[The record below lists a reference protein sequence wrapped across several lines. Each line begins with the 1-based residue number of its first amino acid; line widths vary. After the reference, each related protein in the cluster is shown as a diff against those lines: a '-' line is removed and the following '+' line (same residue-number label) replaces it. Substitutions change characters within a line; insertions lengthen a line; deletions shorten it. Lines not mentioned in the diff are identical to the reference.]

1 MLSRRSDA
9 IRNSSAAPSFL
20 SSSFLPVLGEAPP
33 RLELDQN
40 LDRFAVIH
48 CAIAA
53 GHVIELTDPIEDATR
68 LDTAFE
74 NVR

>member
-1 MLSRRSDA
+1 M
-9 IRNSSAAPSFL
+9 
-20 SSSFLPVLGEAPP
+20 LGEAPP

-40 LDRFAVIH
+40 LGRFAVIH

-53 GHVIELTDPIEDATR
+53 GHVIELTDPLEDATR